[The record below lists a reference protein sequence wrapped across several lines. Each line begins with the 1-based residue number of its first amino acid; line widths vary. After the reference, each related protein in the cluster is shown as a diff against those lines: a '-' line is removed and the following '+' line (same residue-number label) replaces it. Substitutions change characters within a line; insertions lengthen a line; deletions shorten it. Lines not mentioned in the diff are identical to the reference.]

1 METEVWIA
9 LAVAIPGAI
18 LAIIVMAAG
27 GSRRARDLWRKSK
40 ESDDVEGVPY
50 WMGRPPSLEEGLVGR
65 KNDLKEIKG
74 AFKKKKEVILAGGAG
89 SGKSRLA
96 VEHTYRSKV
105 RGFWTPAGADVQQ
118 TLIAL
123 APSFDIPT
131 QGLSEADI
139 AAAVRRR
146 LADLPD
152 KTLWAVDNLPSL
164 DQFTALHEA
173 AGPIRLLVTTRDS
186 RKPLLSGTA
195 TLKKV
200 GVLEPAAAV
209 ALLCSR
215 DGCKRDE
222 PVAAEIAQE
231 VGYLPLALEILAI
244 RLAREG
250 QTARALLEELRSAPD
265 QASVDAFQS
274 AAGTTIDGAEGV
286 LATLSGALDSLDGET
301 RGRLAPFGYVADAPI
316 PKPLAMA
323 LADADDGRFADFL
336 EECASQSLVAASEG
350 FMEIHGLTIA
360 AIRATNVGG
369 AAPRAALARGL
380 PRLAAIN
387 ESDPPALRAEMAH
400 YDALLEQAR
409 AASPPDEGAIP
420 TFANNL
426 AIAYATL
433 GRFIEAIPLFEQTL
447 LDVERLRGPEHPDTL
462 ALGSRNNLANAYRE
476 AGRVAEAIPLN
487 EQTLET
493 LERILGREHPD
504 TLGSRNNLAAAH
516 AEAGRTDDAIPLFEQ
531 TLAARERLLGPEHPE
546 TLKSRNNLAN
556 AYQEAGRAGEA
567 VPLHEQTLK
576 AMERILDPE
585 HPDTLRSR
593 NNLANAYRAAGRHAE
608 AIALHERTLRDSERL
623 LGPEHPDAL
632 TRRHN
637 LAIAYRAAGR
647 VEEAIR
653 LHEQTLEAME
663 RILDPEHPDTLR
675 SRNNLA
681 NAYRAAGR
689 HAEAIA
695 LHERTLRDSERL
707 LGPEHP
713 DALTR
718 RHNLAIAY
726 RAAGRDE
733 EAERLESG
741 AGI

>member
-1 METEVWIA
+1 
-9 LAVAIPGAI
+9 
-18 LAIIVMAAG
+18 
-27 GSRRARDLWRKSK
+27 
-40 ESDDVEGVPY
+40 
-50 WMGRPPSLEEGLVGR
+50 MGRPPSLEEGLVGR

-74 AFKKKKEVILAGGAG
+74 AFKKKKAVILAGGAG

-96 VEHTYRSKV
+96 VEHTYRSKA

-369 AAPRAALARGL
+369 ADRRGRRSRGAFQGSQPSTRATRQRCERRWLITMRCWSRRAPRRHRTKARFPRSRTIWLSRMGRSAVSSRRSLCSSKPSWTWSGSAAPSTLTPSGAATTLPIRTGRRGASRRRSRSTNRPSRL
-380 PRLAAIN
+380 WNGSSAASTPTPSAAATTSPPRTRRLAGPTMR
-387 ESDPPALRAEMAH
+387 SRFSSRPSPPANGSSAPSTPRPSRVATTSPTRTRRRA
-400 YDALLEQAR
+400 
-409 AASPPDEGAIP
+409 
-420 TFANNL
+420 
-426 AIAYATL
+426 
-433 GRFIEAIPLFEQTL
+433 
-447 LDVERLRGPEHPDTL
+447 GPERRSRCTSRPWRPASGSWGPSRPDT
-462 ALGSRNNLANAYRE
+462 LGSRNNLANAY
-476 AGRVAEAIPLN
+476 G
-487 EQTLET
+487 T
-493 LERILGREHPD
+493 
-504 TLGSRNNLAAAH
+504 
-516 AEAGRTDDAIPLFEQ
+516 
-531 TLAARERLLGPEHPE
+531 
-546 TLKSRNNLAN
+546 
-556 AYQEAGRAGEA
+556 
-567 VPLHEQTLK
+567 
-576 AMERILDPE
+576 
-585 HPDTLRSR
+585 
-593 NNLANAYRAAGRHAE
+593 
-608 AIALHERTLRDSERL
+608 
-623 LGPEHPDAL
+623 
-632 TRRHN
+632 
-637 LAIAYRAAGR
+637 AGR

-713 DALTR
+713 DALTS

>member
-96 VEHTYRSKV
+96 VEHTYRSKA

-426 AIAYATL
+426 AIAYGTL
-433 GRFIEAIPLFEQTL
+433 GPFIEAIPLFEQTL

-462 ALGSRNNLANAYRE
+462 GSRNNLADSYRE
-476 AGRVAEAIPLN
+476 AGRVAEATPLN

-504 TLGSRNNLAAAH
+504 TLGSRNNLAAAY

-556 AYQEAGRAGEA
+556 AYQEAGPGRRGGPAARADPGGPRA
-567 VPLHEQTLK
+567 APGARAPRYARQPQQPGQRVRDGGPRGGGDPAARADPGGYGADPGPRAPRYPQKPQQPRQRVPGRGPPRRSDRSARAHPAGQRAALGPRASRRAHESAQPGDRLPSGGARRGGRTPR
-576 AMERILDPE
+576 E
-585 HPDTLRSR
+585 RSR
-593 NNLANAYRAAGRHAE
+593 
-608 AIALHERTLRDSERL
+608 D
-623 LGPEHPDAL
+623 LGARCAMW
-632 TRRHN
+632 RR
-637 LAIAYRAAGR
+637 
-647 VEEAIR
+647 
-653 LHEQTLEAME
+653 
-663 RILDPEHPDTLR
+663 
-675 SRNNLA
+675 
-681 NAYRAAGR
+681 
-689 HAEAIA
+689 
-695 LHERTLRDSERL
+695 
-707 LGPEHP
+707 
-713 DALTR
+713 R
-718 RHNLAIAY
+718 R
-726 RAAGRDE
+726 G
-733 EAERLESG
+733 
-741 AGI
+741 